1 MTRSARWTKLHAGRS
16 CTTPPLAYTASI
28 KRSRRRATSREH
40 PDARSKVEVWRVAY
54 DSERPHSSLDYLTP
68 VEFVSLSSWAAACS
82 VRPALEVLAGA
93 LARRLRIQN
102 LYRFPLQP
110 SD

>member
-1 MTRSARWTKLHAGRS
+1 M
-16 CTTPPLAYTASI
+16 
-28 KRSRRRATSREH
+28 
-40 PDARSKVEVWRVAY
+40 
-54 DSERPHSSLDYLTP
+54 
-68 VEFVSLSSWAAACS
+68 EFVSLSSWAAACS

-110 SD
+110 SDLETVDKVLSVAKEQAQIAAKRTQMNKGGRTSLGSPQMT